1 MMNYTSRYGLE
12 FNPFIKNSKEL
23 LVVNKNYEEAKIRLD
38 YLLQTKGLGL
48 ITGEPGCGKT
58 TIVRNWSK
66 DLNNAAYKV
75 IYLPL
80 STLTVMESYRQL
92 AIGLNLEPKY
102 KKYQNFIEIQ
112 SAIRRLNIEKKI
124 TPIIIFD
131 EANYMPSSFLNDLKI
146 LFNFD
151 MDSKDL
157 AVVLLVGQ
165 PVIVN
170 TLNLKSN
177 EAVRQRII
185 TSYNI
190 ETMTIEE
197 SIKYITSKIKEAK
210 ASEQIFTEQAIRAI
224 ASYSSGIPRVI
235 SRVCDISL
243 MIGNKLNKNIIDE
256 DVALMAINEVGI

>member
-1 MMNYTSRYGLE
+1 MNYTSRYGFE

-23 LVVNKNYEEAKIRLD
+23 LIINRNYEEAKIRLE
-38 YLLQTKGLGL
+38 YLLQTKGMGL

-58 TIVRNWSK
+58 TIIRNWTRE
-66 DLNNAAYKV
+66 LNTAAYKV

-102 KKYQNFIEIQ
+102 KKYENFQEIQ

-131 EANYMPSSFLNDLKI
+131 EANYMSSSFLNDLKI

-185 TSYNI
+185 TSYNV
-190 ETMTIEE
+190 EAMTIDE
-197 SIKYITSKIKEAK
+197 SIKYITSKIKEAG
-210 ASEQIFTEQAIRAI
+210 ASEQVFTEQAIRAI
-224 ASYSSGIPRVI
+224 SSYSSGIPRII

-243 MIGNKLNKNIIDE
+243 MIGSKLNKNIIDE
-256 DVALMAINEVGI
+256 DVALMAINEAGI

>member
-1 MMNYTSRYGLE
+1 MNYTSRYGLE

-23 LVVNKNYEEAKIRLD
+23 LIVNKNYEEAKIRLD

-48 ITGEPGCGKT
+48 ITGGPGCGKT
-58 TIVRNWSK
+58 TIIRNWTK
-66 DLNNAAYKV
+66 ELNTAAYKV

-102 KKYQNFIEIQ
+102 KKHQNFQDIQ

-131 EANYMPSSFLNDLKI
+131 EANYMSSSFLNDLKI

-157 AVVLLVGQ
+157 AVVLLIGQ
-165 PVIVN
+165 PVIIN
-170 TLNLKSN
+170 TLSLKAN
-177 EAVRQRII
+177 EAIKQRII
-185 TSYNI
+185 TSYNV
-190 ETMTIEE
+190 EALSMEE
-197 SIKYITSKIKEAK
+197 SVKYITSKIKEAG

-224 ASYSSGIPRVI
+224 ASYSSCIPRII
-235 SRVCDISL
+235 SRVCDTSL

-256 DVALMAINEVGI
+256 DVTLMAINEVGI

>member
-1 MMNYTSRYGLE
+1 MNYTSRYGLE

-23 LVVNKNYEEAKIRLD
+23 LIVNKNYEEAKIRLD

-48 ITGEPGCGKT
+48 ITGGPGCGKT
-58 TIVRNWSK
+58 TIIRNWTK
-66 DLNNAAYKV
+66 ELNTAAYKV

-102 KKYQNFIEIQ
+102 KKHQNFQDIQ

-131 EANYMPSSFLNDLKI
+131 EANYMSSSFLNDLKI

-157 AVVLLVGQ
+157 AVVLLIGQ
-165 PVIVN
+165 PVIIN
-170 TLNLKSN
+170 TLNLKAN
-177 EAVRQRII
+177 EAIKQRII
-185 TSYNI
+185 TSYNV
-190 ETMTIEE
+190 EALSMEE
-197 SIKYITSKIKEAK
+197 SVKYITSKIKEAG

-224 ASYSSGIPRVI
+224 ASYSSCIPRII
-235 SRVCDISL
+235 SRVCDTSL

-256 DVALMAINEVGI
+256 DIALMAINEISI

>member
-1 MMNYTSRYGLE
+1 MK
-12 FNPFIKNSKEL
+12 P
-23 LVVNKNYEEAKIRLD
+23 
-38 YLLQTKGLGL
+38 
-48 ITGEPGCGKT
+48 
-58 TIVRNWSK
+58 TICH
-66 DLNNAAYKV
+66 
-75 IYLPL
+75 
-80 STLTVMESYRQL
+80 
-92 AIGLNLEPKY
+92 
-102 KKYQNFIEIQ
+102 
-112 SAIRRLNIEKKI
+112 
-124 TPIIIFD
+124 
-131 EANYMPSSFLNDLKI
+131 SSFLNDLKI

-185 TSYNI
+185 TSYNV

-197 SIKYITSKIKEAK
+197 SIKYITSKIKEAGS
-210 ASEQIFTEQAIRAI
+210 SEQIFTEQAIRAI

>member
-1 MMNYTSRYGLE
+1 MNYTSRYGLE

-23 LVVNKNYEEAKIRLD
+23 LIVNKNYEEAKIRLD

-48 ITGEPGCGKT
+48 ITGGPGCGKT
-58 TIVRNWSK
+58 TIIRNWTK
-66 DLNNAAYKV
+66 ELNTAAYKV

-102 KKYQNFIEIQ
+102 KKHQNFQDIQ

-131 EANYMPSSFLNDLKI
+131 EANYMSSSFLNDLKI

-157 AVVLLVGQ
+157 AVVLLIGQ
-165 PVIVN
+165 PVIIN
-170 TLNLKSN
+170 TLNLKAN
-177 EAVRQRII
+177 EAIKQRII
-185 TSYNI
+185 TSYNV
-190 ETMTIEE
+190 EALSMEE
-197 SIKYITSKIKEAK
+197 SVKYITSKIKEAG

-224 ASYSSGIPRVI
+224 ASYSSCIPRII
-235 SRVCDISL
+235 SRVCDTSL

-256 DVALMAINEVGI
+256 DIALMAINEVSI

>member
-1 MMNYTSRYGLE
+1 MNYTSRYGLE

-23 LVVNKNYEEAKIRLD
+23 LIINKNYEEAKIRLD

-58 TIVRNWSK
+58 TIIRNWTK
-66 DLNNAAYKV
+66 ELNTAAYKI

-92 AIGLNLEPKY
+92 AIGLNIEPRY
-102 KKYQNFIEIQ
+102 KKVDNFREIQ

-131 EANYMPSSFLNDLKI
+131 EANYMSSSFLNDLKI

-157 AVVLLVGQ
+157 AVILLIGQ
-165 PVIVN
+165 PVIIN
-170 TLNLKSN
+170 TLNLKAN
-177 EAVRQRII
+177 EAIKQRII
-185 TSYNI
+185 TSYNV
-190 ETMTIEE
+190 EALSIEE
-197 SIKYITSKIKEAK
+197 SVKYITSKIKEAG
-210 ASEQIFTEQAIRAI
+210 ASEQIFTEQATRAI
-224 ASYSSGIPRVI
+224 ASYSSGIPRII
-235 SRVCDISL
+235 SRVCDTSL
-243 MIGNKLNKNIIDE
+243 MIGNKSNKNIIDE
-256 DVALMAINEVGI
+256 DIALMAINEVGI

>member
-1 MMNYTSRYGLE
+1 MNYTSRYGLE

-23 LVVNKNYEEAKIRLD
+23 LIVNKNYEEAKIRLD

-48 ITGEPGCGKT
+48 ITGGPGCGKT
-58 TIVRNWSK
+58 TIIRNWTK
-66 DLNNAAYKV
+66 ELNTAAYKV

-80 STLTVMESYRQL
+80 STLTVMESYRQS

-102 KKYQNFIEIQ
+102 KKHQNFQDIQ

-131 EANYMPSSFLNDLKI
+131 EANYMSSSFLNDLKI

-157 AVVLLVGQ
+157 AVVLLIGQ
-165 PVIVN
+165 PVIIN
-170 TLNLKSN
+170 TLNLKAN
-177 EAVRQRII
+177 EAIKQRII
-185 TSYNI
+185 TSYNV
-190 ETMTIEE
+190 EALSMEE
-197 SIKYITSKIKEAK
+197 SVKYITSKIKEAG

-224 ASYSSGIPRVI
+224 ASYSSCIPRII
-235 SRVCDISL
+235 SRVCDTSL

-256 DVALMAINEVGI
+256 DIALMAINEVSI